1 MAFDREIATITVAC
15 EASNQPHVV
24 RQGVA
29 ASIINRWHD
38 GRYGATV
45 AAVCLKRYQYSEW
58 LADAADN
65 TNLERV
71 ASKSNDDPVLLDCAI
86 AYDEAAA
93 GADPTG
99 GATHFYAD
107 GIPEPSWAK
116 VATPTA
122 KLGAV
127 NFFKDVP

>member
-1 MAFDREIATITVAC
+1 MAYDREIATITICC
-15 EASNQPHVV
+15 EASNQLHVV

-29 ASIINRWHD
+29 ASLFNRLAAK
-38 GRYGATV
+38 RYGQTI
-45 AAVCLKRYQYSEW
+45 AAVCLRRYQFSEW

-65 TNLERV
+65 ANLERV
-71 ASKSNDDPVLLDCAI
+71 ASKPNDDPILLDCAV

-93 GADPTG
+93 GKDPTD

-116 VATPTA
+116 VATFTV